1 MGTDDWS
8 WRISGIVCKWPVILC
23 DGSERR
29 RGRERVG
36 EEWRDGK
43 YAGQMR
49 RRWGGEESWWKLRG
63 ILCGNAS
70 FGEIVRDFRCVVL
83 SEQPKTQRYSNSNN
97 ILTFEYLELHV
108 CIILLM
114 CWFSPSLS
122 LLCFLVCHFLKRR
135 EGQQIGK
142 ERAVKGQ
149 VNIKCSISGF

>member
-29 RGRERVG
+29 RGREG
-36 EEWRDGK
+36 GSEEWRDEICRTDEK
-43 YAGQMR
+43 KVER
-49 RRWGGEESWWKLRG
+49 RRELVEIERNP
-63 ILCGNAS
+63 CGNAS
-70 FGEIVRDFRCVVL
+70 FGGIVRDFSCVVL

-97 ILTFEYLELHV
+97 ILTFKYLELHV